1 MCSVPPDDVRRF
13 SPKAKFNHESKN
25 TLYYLSSSKTLC
37 NYILIEVALLRR
49 LQVADHG
56 NWAANNSGKNSR
68 VSLSSAALRGQPT
81 VVNGNKQLLS
91 LWIFLFCDETCW
103 FNFQRIILCWVLVL
117 IQLFAVIAS
126 RSDLIGTRLI
136 WPRHVIVYYYYYCY
150 FFTSLSLLLSFFT
163 FLNPSFTRESSISLP
178 STKLLR
184 VIERRSALGL
194 ILSEARASSEW
205 QAADLQCV
213 AARQFGLDRD
223 L

>member
-1 MCSVPPDDVRRF
+1 MMWGVSARKP
-13 SPKAKFNHESKN
+13 S
-25 TLYYLSSSKTLC
+25 
-37 NYILIEVALLRR
+37 LIMKVKIPYTIC
-49 LQVADHG
+49 Q
-56 NWAANNSGKNSR
+56 
-68 VSLSSAALRGQPT
+68 ALRHYVIT
-81 VVNGNKQLLS
+81 FWLK
-91 LWIFLFCDETCW
+91 WLFCGAFKWQIMVTGRLITRAKTAECLWVQRPSEVNLQCEWKQTTALVVDFSVLW

-117 IQLFAVIAS
+117 IQLFAVIVS

-136 WPRHVIVYYYYYCY
+136 WPMHVIVYYYYYCY
-150 FFTSLSLLLSFFT
+150 YFTSSSLLLSFFT

-194 ILSEARASSEW
+194 ILSEACASSEW